1 MWKVVYIAQTHEAA
15 LKIKDLFAANG
26 FLTQIS
32 KPKSKHK
39 GHGAYEISVPF
50 SETEDA
56 YEVLCSNRL
65 HG

>member
-1 MWKVVYIAQTHEAA
+1 MWKVVYIAQSHEAA
-15 LKIKDLFAANG
+15 IKIKDLFAANG

-32 KPKSKHK
+32 KKNQKHN
-39 GHGAYEISVPF
+39 GHGAYEISVPY

>member
-15 LKIKDLFAANG
+15 AKIKELFAANG
-26 FLTQIS
+26 FLTQINKS
-32 KPKSKHK
+32 NPKQK

-50 SETEDA
+50 SETEEA